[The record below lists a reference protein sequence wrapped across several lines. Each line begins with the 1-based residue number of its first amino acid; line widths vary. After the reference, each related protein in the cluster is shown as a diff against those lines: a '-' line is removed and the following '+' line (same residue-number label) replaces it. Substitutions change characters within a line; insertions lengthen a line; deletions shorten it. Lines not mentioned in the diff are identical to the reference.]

1 VGLTHWRRQ
10 LTQVPKFTKIQE
22 LIYELP
28 IERVMKKDVIM
39 VSPETLMAELKEVLR
54 MNRISG
60 VPVVENGQLVGIIS
74 IEDLIKALVEGDVE
88 APVRKRMTT
97 RMITVRE
104 KESVVEAV
112 KKFAQYKVGRLIVV
126 NEQGQLR
133 GILTGGDI
141 TRGLLE
147 AISLDYHA
155 EEISRYRAK
164 HIFED
169 IVSDQTSLI
178 LRYRVKAGDFNRGG
192 NASSKLKRAL
202 DRLGAVPEV
211 IRRVAISA
219 YEAEM
224 NLIIHTNEGGDLIA
238 EMQPDVIR
246 IKAIDHGP
254 GIPNVEQALSP
265 GFSTAPN
272 WIRELG
278 FGAGMGLTN
287 IKKCA
292 DAMELASTVGVGT
305 ELEIVIYL
313 RPELREESLSSAAK
327 GVEPS

>member
-1 VGLTHWRRQ
+1 
-10 LTQVPKFTKIQE
+10 LTQVLKFTKVQE

-28 IERVMKKDVIM
+28 IERVMKRDVIKVTPDTSM
-39 VSPETLMAELKEVLR
+39 TELKEILR
-54 MNRISG
+54 LNRISG
-60 VPVVENGQLVGIIS
+60 VPVLDGERLAGVIS
-74 IEDLIKALVEGDVE
+74 IEDLIKALVQGDVQ
-88 APVRKRMTT
+88 APVKERMTT
-97 RMITVRE
+97 QLITVLE
-104 KESVVEAV
+104 SESVVEAV
-112 KKFAQYKVGRLIVV
+112 KKFAQYKVGRLLVV

-147 AISLDYHA
+147 TISLDYHA

-169 IVSDQTSLI
+169 IISDRTSLI
-178 LRYRVKAGDFNRGG
+178 LRYKVKAKDFKKAGS
-192 NASSKLKRAL
+192 ASSKLKRAL

-224 NLIIHTNEGGDLIA
+224 NVIIHADDGGELTA
-238 EMQPDVIR
+238 ELQPEVIR
-246 IKAIDHGP
+246 VTAIDHGP
-254 GIPNVEQALSP
+254 GIPNVDQAMSP

-278 FGAGMGLTN
+278 FGAGMGLMN
-287 IKKCA
+287 IKRCA
-292 DAMELASTVGVGT
+292 DSMRLESTVGKGT
-305 ELEIVIYL
+305 ELEMVVYL
-313 RPELREESLSSAAK
+313 RPESGEQQNPAEEK
-327 GVEPS
+327 GLQPS

>member
-1 VGLTHWRRQ
+1 M
-10 LTQVPKFTKIQE
+10 TQVLKFTKVQE

-28 IERVMKKDVIM
+28 IERVMKRDVIKVTPDTSM
-39 VSPETLMAELKEVLR
+39 TELKEILR
-54 MNRISG
+54 LNRISG
-60 VPVVENGQLVGIIS
+60 VPVLDGERLAGVIS
-74 IEDLIKALVEGDVE
+74 IEDLIKALVQGDVQ
-88 APVRKRMTT
+88 APVKERMTT
-97 RMITVRE
+97 QLITVLE
-104 KESVVEAV
+104 SESVVEAV
-112 KKFAQYKVGRLIVV
+112 KKFAQYKVGRLLVV

-147 AISLDYHA
+147 TISLDYHA

-169 IVSDQTSLI
+169 IISDRTSLI
-178 LRYRVKAGDFNRGG
+178 LRYKVKAKDFKKAGS
-192 NASSKLKRAL
+192 ASSKLKRAM

-224 NLIIHTNEGGDLIA
+224 NLIIHADEGGELTA
-238 EMQPDVIR
+238 ELQPEVIR
-246 IKAIDHGP
+246 VRAIDHGP
-254 GIPNVEQALSP
+254 GIPNVDQAMSP

-278 FGAGMGLTN
+278 FGAGMGLMN
-287 IKKCA
+287 IKRCA
-292 DAMELASTVGVGT
+292 DSMRLESTLGKGT
-305 ELEIVIYL
+305 RLEIVVYL
-313 RPELREESLSSAAK
+313 RQESGEQQNPDREQGTS
-327 GVEPS
+327 

>member
-1 VGLTHWRRQ
+1 MS
-10 LTQVPKFTKIQE
+10 QVPKFTKIQE

-28 IERVMKKDVIM
+28 IERVMKKNVIK
-39 VSPETLMAELKEVLR
+39 VSPGTSMTELKEVLR
-54 MNRISG
+54 VNRISG
-60 VPVVENGQLVGIIS
+60 VPVVEEGRLVGIIS
-74 IEDLIKALVEGDVE
+74 IEDLIKALVEGDIQ
-88 APVRKRMTT
+88 APVKKRMIS
-97 RMITVRE
+97 RPITVLE
-104 KESVVEAV
+104 SESVVEAV
-112 KKFAQYKVGRLIVV
+112 KKFAQYKVGRLLVV
-126 NEQGQLR
+126 NEQGELT

-178 LRYRVKAGDFNRGG
+178 LRYKVKANDFKSGG
-192 NASSKLKRAL
+192 RASSKLKRAL
-202 DRLGAVPEV
+202 DRLGALPEV

-224 NLIIHTNEGGDLIA
+224 NLIIHAEEGGELFA
-238 EMQPDVIR
+238 ELQPEVIR
-246 IKAIDHGP
+246 ITVSDHGP
-254 GIPNVEQALSP
+254 GIPDVQQAMSP

-278 FGAGMGLTN
+278 FGAGMGLAN

-292 DAMELASTVGVGT
+292 DFMKLESQLGIGT
-305 ELEIVIYL
+305 QLEIVIYL
-313 RPELREESLSSAAK
+313 KPESNGESN
-327 GVEPS
+327 PP

>member
-1 VGLTHWRRQ
+1 LA
-10 LTQVPKFTKIQE
+10 QVPKFTKIQE

-28 IERVMKKDVIM
+28 IERVMKKNVVQ
-39 VSPETLMAELKEVLR
+39 VSPDTTMTELKEILR
-54 MNRISG
+54 VNRISG
-60 VPVVENGQLVGIIS
+60 APVVEEARLVGVIS
-74 IEDLIKALVEGDVE
+74 IEDLIKALVEGDIQ

-97 RMITVRE
+97 QMITVRQD
-104 KESVVEAV
+104 ESVIEAV
-112 KKFAQYKVGRLIVV
+112 KKFTQYKVGRLLVV
-126 NEQGQLR
+126 NESGGLT

-178 LRYRVKAGDFNRGG
+178 LRYKVKAKDFNSGG
-192 NASSKLKRAL
+192 RASSKLKRAL

-224 NLIIHTNEGGDLIA
+224 NLIIHADEGGEIIA
-238 EMQPDVIR
+238 ELQPEVIR
-246 IKAIDHGP
+246 ITTVDHGP
-254 GIPNVEQALSP
+254 GIPDVKEAMNP

-278 FGAGMGLTN
+278 FGAGMGLAN
-287 IKKCA
+287 IKRCA
-292 DAMELASTVGVGT
+292 DFMKLESKAGSGT
-305 ELEIVIYL
+305 QLDIVIYL
-313 RPELREESLSSAAK
+313 RPEATDETSPQGEK
-327 GVEPS
+327 PQEPA